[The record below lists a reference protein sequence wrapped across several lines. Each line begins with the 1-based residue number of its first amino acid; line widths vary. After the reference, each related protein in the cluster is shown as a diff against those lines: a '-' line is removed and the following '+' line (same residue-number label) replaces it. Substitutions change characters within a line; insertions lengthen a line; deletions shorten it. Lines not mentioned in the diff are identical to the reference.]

1 MAVCQA
7 AAPVSAVGLDVE
19 RLLAVMAI
27 AEMRSTPA
35 SRPSRRV
42 DGRLVG
48 VAAVVLLIAVL
59 VRPMVFGRTF
69 VGWDWYSHEW
79 YIWHQAGSLK
89 ANLLPSFFAHNP
101 NALFNP
107 HFAFYG
113 GTLYTLAGALTVLTG
128 DPNAA
133 MVIVFSL
140 GIAAAYGG
148 WYWLGRQA
156 GLTARVAHIPA
167 VLFVTAPYYLA
178 MIYASGAF
186 AEFTAVS
193 MVPLMLASAFAVLRA
208 DRLQAAA
215 GALLAVSV
223 TIFTGSHNL
232 TLLWGATL
240 LVLIV
245 GVLFAAV
252 PGLRRT
258 VTRRGL
264 LRVAGVAVPAV
275 MVNAWFLLPD
285 IAYQSQTFIA
295 NHTAIAEG
303 DLKRTLILVR
313 PSHLFSLG
321 RGTAWNEVPHHALQL
336 PVLALAWCLVAL
348 AIARAAWRS
357 SWFRAVAILLIAIT
371 TLVGMMES
379 FSLLWGLPRPY
390 NNLQFSYRLESY
402 ILLAFSG
409 AVIGALVLVGRR
421 RALLWSLAAVACFSI
436 GGAVWQIRQEAPSK
450 DPRWTHARP
459 YHPKEFVL
467 GSMDYIDH
475 GLPVFNPDPQLA
487 TAKFPDAERGDK
499 AEVVVNAAPGDYVRT
514 NIVTLPKL
522 VTLEGGR
529 FVGREPTG
537 QAFVQLGSDAV
548 PGAAKLT
555 IRAARPW
562 PVVGGWVLTLLGL
575 AGLAANAVV
584 VGRRSRARRRTRG

>member
-1 MAVCQA
+1 
-7 AAPVSAVGLDVE
+7 
-19 RLLAVMAI
+19 
-27 AEMRSTPA
+27 
-35 SRPSRRV
+35 
-42 DGRLVG
+42 

-89 ANLLPSFFAHNP
+89 ANFLPSLFAHNP

-140 GIAAAYGG
+140 GFAAAYGG
-148 WYWLGRQA
+148 WYWLARQA
-156 GLTARVAHIPA
+156 GLESWVAHGPA
-167 VLFVTAPYYLA
+167 VLFITAPYYLA

-186 AEFTAVS
+186 AEFTAAS
-193 MVPLMLASAFAVLRA
+193 MVPLMLASAFAVLSA
-208 DRLQAAA
+208 DRLRPAA
-215 GALLAVSV
+215 GGLLAVSV
-223 TIFTGSHNL
+223 TVFTGSHNL
-232 TLLWGATL
+232 TLLWGTTL

-245 GVLFAAV
+245 GVLFVAV

-264 LRVAGVAVPAV
+264 LRVAGVAVPAA

-295 NHTAIAEG
+295 NVTSIAEG
-303 DLKRTLILVR
+303 DLKRTMILVR

-348 AIARAAWRS
+348 VVARAAWRS
-357 SWFRAVAILLIAIT
+357 SWSRAVAILLVAMGV
-371 TLVGMMES
+371 LGGMMES

-390 NNLQFSYRLESY
+390 NNLQFSYRLEIY

-409 AVIGALVLVGRR
+409 VVIGVLVLLGRR
-421 RALLWSLAAVACFSI
+421 RVLLWGLAGVMGLSI

-467 GSMDYIDH
+467 GSLDYVGH
-475 GLPVFNPDPQLA
+475 ELPVFKPDPQLSVA
-487 TAKFPDAERGDK
+487 AFTDAERGDR
-499 AEVVVNAAPGDYVRT
+499 AEAVVNAAPGDYVRT

-537 QAFVQLGSDAV
+537 QAFVQLAPDAV

-575 AGLAANAVV
+575 AGLAANAIV
-584 VGRRSRARRRTRG
+584 VGRRSWTRRRAHG

>member
-1 MAVCQA
+1 M
-7 AAPVSAVGLDVE
+7 
-19 RLLAVMAI
+19 
-27 AEMRSTPA
+27 
-35 SRPSRRV
+35 
-42 DGRLVG
+42 G

-69 VGWDWYSHEW
+69 VGWDWYSHQW

-89 ANLLPSFFAHNP
+89 ANLLPSLFAHNP

-133 MVIVFSL
+133 MVIIFSL
-140 GIAAAYGG
+140 GFAAAYGG
-148 WYWLGRQA
+148 WYWLARQA
-156 GLTARVAHIPA
+156 GLGSWVAHGPA
-167 VLFVTAPYYLA
+167 VLFITAPYYLA

-193 MVPLMLASAFAVLRA
+193 MVPLLLASAFAVLRA
-208 DRLQAAA
+208 DRLRPAA
-215 GALLAVSV
+215 GVLLAISV

-232 TLLWGATL
+232 TLLWGSTL
-240 LVLIV
+240 LVLVV

-252 PGLRRT
+252 PGLRWT
-258 VTRRGL
+258 VTRKGL
-264 LRVAGVAVPAV
+264 LRVAGVAVPAAL
-275 MVNAWFLLPD
+275 VNAWFLLPD
-285 IAYQSQTFIA
+285 IAYQSHTFIA
-295 NHTAIAEG
+295 NYTSIAEG
-303 DLKRTLILVR
+303 DLRRTMILVR

-348 AIARAAWRS
+348 VITRAAWRS
-357 SWFRAVAILLIAIT
+357 SWFRAVAILLVVTA

-390 NNLQFSYRLESY
+390 NNIQFSYRLESY
-402 ILLAFSG
+402 ILLAFAG
-409 AVIGALVLVGRR
+409 VVIGALVLVGHR
-421 RALLWSLAAVACFSI
+421 RALLWGLAGVMCLSI

-467 GSMDYIDH
+467 GSLDYVDH
-475 GLPVFNPDPQLA
+475 RLPASRPGPQLVTA
-487 TAKFPDAERGDK
+487 TFSDAERGDR
-499 AEVVVNAAPGDYVRT
+499 AEAVVNAAPGDYVRT
-514 NIVTLPKL
+514 NIVTLPEL
-522 VTLEGGR
+522 VTLEGGE
-529 FVGREPTG
+529 FVAREGTG
-537 QAFVQLGSDAV
+537 QAFVQLDLDAV
-548 PGAAKLT
+548 PGAAKLS

-562 PVVGGWVLTLLGL
+562 PVVGGWVLSMLGL

-584 VGRRSRARRRTRG
+584 VGRRSWTRRRARG